1 MQFMDSSALSTT
13 QHVWIDEL
21 DAVGGGWIWM
31 KRNALRKSTTTR
43 PSEQRHVGV
52 PK

>member
-21 DAVGGGWIWM
+21 DAVG
-31 KRNALRKSTTTR
+31 A
-43 PSEQRHVGV
+43 VGFG
-52 PK
+52 